1 MVTLDVRPQEEQ
13 KTKVAVRETVDNDI
27 DSSSVEQ
34 GRSDISTWSYSMTS
48 PGVRYYAFT
57 RPQAQD
63 RGQGERLPQGTSL
76 AGLAPL
82 GHRRK

>member
-34 GRSDISTWSYSMTS
+34 DRSDISTYSMAS

-57 RPQAQD
+57 RPQAIKTT
-63 RGQGERLPQGTSL
+63 GK
-76 AGLAPL
+76 ANAW
-82 GHRRK
+82 RRVRP

>member
-34 GRSDISTWSYSMTS
+34 DRSDISTWSYSMTS
-48 PGVRYYAFT
+48 PGVR
-57 RPQAQD
+57 
-63 RGQGERLPQGTSL
+63 
-76 AGLAPL
+76 
-82 GHRRK
+82 

>member
-57 RPQAQD
+57 WLQAIKTT
-63 RGQGERLPQGTSL
+63 GK
-76 AGLAPL
+76 ANA
-82 GHRRK
+82 RK

>member
-34 GRSDISTWSYSMTS
+34 DRSDISTWSYSMTS
-48 PGVRYYAFT
+48 PGVGYYAFT
-57 RPQAQD
+57 WPQATKTT
-63 RGQGERLPQGTSL
+63 GKANAWLN
-76 AGLAPL
+76 
-82 GHRRK
+82 

>member
-34 GRSDISTWSYSMTS
+34 GRSDTST
-48 PGVRYYAFT
+48 
-57 RPQAQD
+57 
-63 RGQGERLPQGTSL
+63 
-76 AGLAPL
+76 
-82 GHRRK
+82 

>member
-34 GRSDISTWSYSMTS
+34 DRSDISTWSYSMTS
-48 PGVRYYAFT
+48 PGVCATTLSPGLKRS
-57 RPQAQD
+57 RPPGKAN
-63 RGQGERLPQGTSL
+63 
-76 AGLAPL
+76 AW
-82 GHRRK
+82 RRVRP

>member
-34 GRSDISTWSYSMTS
+34 DRSDISTYSMTS

-57 RPQAQD
+57 RPQAIKTT
-63 RGQGERLPQGTSL
+63 GK
-76 AGLAPL
+76 ANAW
-82 GHRRK
+82 RRVRP

>member
-34 GRSDISTWSYSMTS
+34 DRSDISTWSYSMTP

-57 RPQAQD
+57 RPQAIKTT
-63 RGQGERLPQGTSL
+63 GK
-76 AGLAPL
+76 ANAW
-82 GHRRK
+82 RRVRP

>member
-34 GRSDISTWSYSMTS
+34 GRSDTSTWSYAMTS
-48 PGVRYYAFT
+48 PGVRYHACIW
-57 RPQAQD
+57 PQAIKTTGKSND
-63 RGQGERLPQGTSL
+63 S
-76 AGLAPL
+76 
-82 GHRRK
+82 K

>member
-27 DSSSVEQ
+27 GSSSVEQ
-34 GRSDISTWSYSMTS
+34 GRGDTSTWSNCMTT

-57 RPQAQD
+57 RPQALKTT
-63 RGQGERLPQGTSL
+63 GKANAS
-76 AGLAPL
+76 
-82 GHRRK
+82 K

>member
-34 GRSDISTWSYSMTS
+34 DRSDISTYSMTS

-57 RPQAQD
+57 RPQAIKTT
-63 RGQGERLPQGTSL
+63 GKANAS
-76 AGLAPL
+76 
-82 GHRRK
+82 K

>member
-34 GRSDISTWSYSMTS
+34 DRSDISTRSYSMTS
-48 PGVRYYAFT
+48 PGMRYYAFT
-57 RPQAQD
+57 RPQAIK
-63 RGQGERLPQGTSL
+63 T
-76 AGLAPL
+76 AGKANAC
-82 GHRRK
+82 RRVRP

>member
-34 GRSDISTWSYSMTS
+34 GRSDTSTWCYPMTS

-57 RPQAQD
+57 RPQEIKTTGKANA
-63 RGQGERLPQGTSL
+63 SN
-76 AGLAPL
+76 
-82 GHRRK
+82 